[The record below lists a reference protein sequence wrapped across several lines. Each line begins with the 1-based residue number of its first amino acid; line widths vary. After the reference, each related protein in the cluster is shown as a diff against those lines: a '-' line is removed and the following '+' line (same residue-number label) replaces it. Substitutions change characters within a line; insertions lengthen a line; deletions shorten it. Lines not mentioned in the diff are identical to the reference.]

1 MKDLRV
7 YDRIS
12 EAVGST
18 PMVRLARALPDTA
31 CEVYA
36 KLEFLN
42 PMGSTKDRSA
52 RHFIEQALASG
63 KLGTGGTVVEASSGN
78 TAMGLAMM
86 ATLEGLRLKIIV
98 RRETSP
104 EKLSILRALGAELV
118 LVDGDRPPGDP
129 ESFNRKAP
137 RVADAIPGA
146 WFPDQHNNRANNEAH
161 YRTTGPEIWEQMEG
175 HVDVLVAG
183 IGTGGMLSGTARYL
197 KEQNPELRVVAVDG
211 EGSVFTEYFR
221 TGRHGASKPYLLEGL
236 GDDEII
242 ACPEF
247 ELFDEMIQVKDR
259 DAFLSARELARTEAM
274 FAGGSSGAAL
284 WVTRQ
289 VAQTEPATSRIVT
302 IFSDAGA
309 RYLST
314 IYDDVWMR
322 EKGFLNHAE
331 QSPASLGS
339 ALRVGAR

>member
-1 MKDLRV
+1 MFGMIA
-7 YDRIS
+7 RIT
-12 EAVGST
+12 AIAGQRDALVG
-18 PMVRLARALPDTA
+18 
-31 CEVYA
+31 
-36 KLEFLN
+36 
-42 PMGSTKDRSA
+42 
-52 RHFIEQALASG
+52 I
-63 KLGTGGTVVEASSGN
+63 
-78 TAMGLAMM
+78 
-86 ATLEGLRLKIIV
+86 
-98 RRETSP
+98 
-104 EKLSILRALGAELV
+104 
-118 LVDGDRPPGDP
+118 
-129 ESFNRKAP
+129 
-137 RVADAIPGA
+137 
-146 WFPDQHNNRANNEAH
+146 
-161 YRTTGPEIWEQMEG
+161 
-175 HVDVLVAG
+175 
-183 IGTGGMLSGTARYL
+183 
-197 KEQNPELRVVAVDG
+197 
-211 EGSVFTEYFR
+211 
-221 TGRHGASKPYLLEGL
+221 LLEGL

-284 WVTRQ
+284 WATRQ